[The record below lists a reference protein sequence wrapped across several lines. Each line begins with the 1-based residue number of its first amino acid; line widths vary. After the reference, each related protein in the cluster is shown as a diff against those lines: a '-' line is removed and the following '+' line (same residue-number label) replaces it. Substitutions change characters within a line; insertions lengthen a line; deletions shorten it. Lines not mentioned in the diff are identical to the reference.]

1 MSVPAPREARLA
13 ALAAGRALL
22 TLGAVAAAVG
32 ALAAAAPAR
41 RAPEHLAPAHPDD
54 VDRVLRRGGACGPG
68 LRVWTP
74 HAAFAAGDPGAEPL
88 VPAFEWVAP
97 TPHGTVAVRQD
108 PAADGSLTLTA
119 ADADAELG
127 RALAAMTGEEV
138 LVRDGAEWLA
148 VEGDRARPL
157 LASPRTALTGP
168 VGVAQLGAART
179 RGRTAV
185 GPRAGGE
192 PAPG

>member
-1 MSVPAPREARLA
+1 MSEPAPREARLA

-22 TLGAVAAAVG
+22 TLGAVAAALG

-41 RAPEHLAPAHPDD
+41 RAPEHRAPAHADD
-54 VDRVLRRGGACGPG
+54 VDRVLRRGGARGPG

-97 TPHGTVAVRQD
+97 TLHGTVTVRQD
-108 PAADGSLTLTA
+108 AAADGSLTLAA

-127 RALAAMTGEEV
+127 RALAAMTDEEV
-138 LVRDGAEWLA
+138 LVRDGSEWLA
-148 VEGDRARPL
+148 VAGDRARPL
-157 LASPRTALTGP
+157 LTPPRSALPGP
-168 VGVAQLGAART
+168 VDVAQLGGART
-179 RGRTAV
+179 RGWAAV
-185 GPRAGGE
+185 GPTADEE
-192 PAPG
+192 PVPR